1 MKYINTEKHSIVVA
15 QMYSL
20 YVRTKYYTTTVHVVS
35 MTYRTLY
42 YTVHVVS
49 MTYRTLHT
57 REEYQETG
65 EV

>member
-1 MKYINTEKHSIVVA
+1 
-15 QMYSL
+15 MYSL

-57 REEYQETG
+57 SE
-65 EV
+65 